1 MSNCIPKS
9 GLISR
14 KSKALLVSAFAVL
27 VVALSMYP
35 SGASAGQFNAYQGN
49 NLPGGAW
56 TAGNGVVLNQENSI
70 FALGYTTSSVCVG
83 PITHDSS
90 GFHAPYGWACAP
102 SSREWN
108 FAPIGAAAGFYNPNP
123 RTISHFEVWASGL

>member
-9 GLISR
+9 DLISR

-35 SGASAGQFNAYQGN
+35 SGASAGGFNAYQGF

-56 TAGNGVVLNQENSI
+56 TAGNGVVLANESSI
-70 FALGYTTSSVCVG
+70 YGIGHTTSSICVG
-83 PITHDSS
+83 PITHDGS

-102 SSREWN
+102 ETREWN
-108 FAPIGAAAGFYNPNP
+108 FTPITAAAGFYNPNP
-123 RTISHFEVWASGL
+123 GTIKWLEVYASGL